1 MTVKIG
7 FEFDNHDEA
16 LVFLA
21 RVSSTKVAAP
31 AKVPAE
37 VAGVKTPVEPTANK
51 SRKPRNDAGKPRGEY
66 KKVADVSVDGEQTQ
80 QATKAG
86 YAANAVTTASA
97 PALTEARSAPR
108 EGGGVTA
115 VPDAGKLPAST
126 PEGSATP
133 TGHIPETAPGQPIP
147 TEQDCKDALTK
158 VWDKAG
164 KDQVKV
170 CQDIFARFAVKRI
183 GELPKEHY
191 AEFVAKCEGY
201 LNGEAV

>member
-37 VAGVKTPVEPTANK
+37 AAGLTKVVEPTVNK

-66 KKVADVSVDGEQTQ
+66 KKSSDDG
-80 QATKAG
+80 
-86 YAANAVTTASA
+86 AAQS
-97 PALTEARSAPR
+97 
-108 EGGGVTA
+108 
-115 VPDAGKLPAST
+115 
-126 PEGSATP
+126 GSATQASTQAP
-133 TGHIPETAPGQPIP
+133 ETPAAPSGEPAKDPIPETAPGQPIP
-147 TEQDCKDALTK
+147 TEAECQAALTA
-158 VWDKAG
+158 VWDKVGADK
-164 KDQVKV
+164 KDAKAQIAA

-201 LNGEAV
+201 LRGEAV